1 MVKMSQIFL
10 FFQTFFMDE
19 KELLQPSNEKLI
31 THPIEKEITQSYIDY
46 AMSVIVSRALP
57 DTRDG
62 FKPVLRRILFGMYQM
77 NNFYNQKHKKSARI
91 VGDVMWKYHPH
102 GDSSIYEAMVRMAQP
117 WSLRY
122 PLVDGQ
128 GNFGSI
134 DGDWAAAM
142 RYTEARL
149 TKIAEE
155 MLADLEQDTVDW
167 RDNFDGSLKEP
178 VMLATKFPNH
188 LCNGTMGIAVGMA
201 TNMAPHNL
209 NEVLDA
215 SLLLLQKEGKEE
227 IVTDEN
233 GAEIKRP
240 ISVSVEEIMEIIK
253 GPDFPTGGM
262 IFDSN
267 NITEVYKKGK
277 GWIVVRGKTHDEVY
291 DGTHVIVVD
300 EIPYLVNKANLV
312 SKIGELVVDK
322 KIEGI
327 NDIRDESN
335 KNKIRIAIY
344 LKKGVDPDAILM
356 QLFKFT
362 ELQTNFNL
370 NNVSLI
376 DQGTQ
381 PRLLN
386 IKDLLMEFVTFRRG
400 VVYRR
405 SVFQLNKAKDRLH
418 ILEGLRKAIDI
429 IDEVID
435 TIKKSESKADA
446 RTNLMEKFWFSEKQ
460 AEYILLMRLQS
471 LVGLEIQKISD
482 EIEEKIRLIEELERI
497 ISDPEKLDEVVTKE
511 FLYMK
516 EKYGDERRT
525 ELSND
530 LSVYNI
536 SGSLKEFQ
544 KAADRIKEDVI
555 CWIGNDFSLRVL
567 YQTRIQNIPEETLD
581 LIYTH
586 NQDKLIVITDIGEL
600 VVQRLKDFG
609 AGNMAKP
616 AINLKEQ
623 FWLKGKI
630 VFAKTLHFQ
639 YDYLVFLTN
648 QNSIKKTKKEL
659 VLSFKKFPTT
669 IMGLQSGEK
678 ICRVLPVNDW
688 DNVGVLTQQGRMLL
702 FKSDDIRPM
711 GKTAGGVKA
720 IELQEGDQVANMF
733 LHNDEPFILIYSDKN
748 GKLLSLED
756 LKIRKRAR
764 KGQVVMTGNE
774 KLEGGISI
782 IEGAVRIRFA
792 DGSLKTLHS
801 NDISLDEPE
810 TPLYKMVDQKIDV
823 VYRPW
828 EEKSENMKYKEEKKK
843 AEKAE
848 WGLFDLPAS
857 EEKETVKN
865 SGTSEIV
872 ENPENSQD

>member
-1 MVKMSQIFL
+1 MNMSNQEEL
-10 FFQTFFMDE
+10 FTRHE
-19 KELLQPSNEKLI
+19 KINH
-31 THPIEKEITQSYIDY
+31 HPIEKEITQSYIDY
-46 AMSVIVSRALP
+46 AMSVIVARALP

-62 FKPVLRRILFGMYQM
+62 FKPVLRRILYGMYEN

-91 VGDVMWKYHPH
+91 VGDVMGKYHPH
-102 GDSSIYEAMVRMAQP
+102 GDSSIYEAMVRLAQP
-117 WSLRY
+117 WSMRY

-134 DGDWAAAM
+134 DGDGAAAM

-215 SLLLLQKEGKEE
+215 SLLLLQKEGKSD
-227 IVTDEN
+227 IIAYDES
-233 GAEIKRP
+233 GAEIRKP
-240 ISVSVEEIMEIIK
+240 YSVSIEEIMQIIK
-253 GPDFPTGGM
+253 GPDFPTGGI

-267 NITEVYKKGK
+267 NILEVYKKGK
-277 GWIVVRGKTHDEVY
+277 WGIIVRGKTHEEIY
-291 DGTHVIVVD
+291 EGAHVIVID
-300 EIPYLVNKANLV
+300 EIPYLVNKSSLV

-335 KNKIRIAIY
+335 RDRIRIAIY
-344 LKKGVDPDAILM
+344 LKKGVDPEAILM
-356 QLFKFT
+356 QIYKFT
-362 ELQTNFNL
+362 DLQTNFNL

-376 DQGTQ
+376 EKGTQ

-386 IKDLLMEFVTFRRG
+386 IKDLLMEFVTFRRD

-418 ILEGLRKAIDI
+418 ILEGLKKAIDI

-435 TIKKSESKADA
+435 TIKHSESKNDA
-446 RTNLMEKFWFSEKQ
+446 RQNLMDKFGFSEKQ

-482 EIEEKIRLIEELERI
+482 EIDEKIKVIEYLEAI
-497 ISDPEKLDEVVTKE
+497 ISDPEKLDQVVAEE
-511 FLYMK
+511 FEYMK
-516 EKYGDERRT
+516 KKHGDERRT

-544 KAADRIKEDVI
+544 KAADRLKEDVI

-567 YQTRIQNIPEETLD
+567 YQTRIQNIPDETLD

-586 NQDKLIVITDIGEL
+586 NQDQLVVITDQGEL

-609 AGNMAKP
+609 QFTMAKQSLD
-616 AINLKEQ
+616 IKQ
-623 FWLKGKI
+623 HFSLKGKI
-630 VFAKTLHFQ
+630 VFAKTLHFH

-648 QNSIKKTKKEL
+648 QNSIKKIKKEL

-669 IMGLQSGEK
+669 IMGLEKGEK
-678 ICRVLPVNDW
+678 ILKVLPVSDW
-688 DNVGVLTQQGRMLL
+688 ENIGVLSQQGRMLL
-702 FKSDDIRPM
+702 FKSDEVRPM

-733 LHNDEPFILIYSDKN
+733 LHTDEPFILIYSDKN

-756 LKIRKRAR
+756 LKLRKRAR
-764 KGQVVMTGNE
+764 KGQVVMTGKE

-782 IEGAVRIRFA
+782 IEGAVRIRFS

-823 VYRPW
+823 VYRPR
-828 EEKSENMKYKEEKKK
+828 EEKSENLKYKEEKKK
-843 AEKAE
+843 AEKSE
-848 WGLFDLPAS
+848 WGLFDMPV
-857 EEKETVKN
+857 EEDKEENTE
-865 SGTSEIV
+865 TSE
-872 ENPENSQD
+872 NWQD

>member
-1 MVKMSQIFL
+1 MSQDL
-10 FFQTFFMDE
+10 FQQEE
-19 KELLQPSNEKLI
+19 KHERVQQ
-31 THPIEKEITQSYIDY
+31 HPIEKEITQSYIDY

-91 VGDVMWKYHPH
+91 VWDVMWKYHPH
-102 GDSSIYEAMVRMAQP
+102 GDSSIYEAMVRLAQP

-134 DGDWAAAM
+134 DGDGAAAM

-155 MLADLEQDTVDW
+155 MLEDIDQDTVDW

-178 VMLATKFPNH
+178 VMLPTKFPNH

-209 NEVLDA
+209 TEILDA
-215 SLLLLQKEGKEE
+215 SLLLLHKEGKPQTIWFDQDGKE
-227 IVTDEN
+227 IIEKTQ
-233 GAEIKRP
+233 
-240 ISVSVEEIMEIIK
+240 VSIEEIMQIVK

-267 NITEVYKKGK
+267 NILEVYKKWKWG
-277 GWIVVRGKTHDEVY
+277 IVVRGKTHDEVY
-291 DGTHVIVVD
+291 EWAHVIVID
-300 EIPYLVNKANLV
+300 EIPYLVNKASLV
-312 SKIGELVVDK
+312 AKIGELVVDK
-322 KIEGI
+322 KVEGI

-335 KNKIRIAIY
+335 RDRIRIAIY
-344 LKKGVDPDAILM
+344 LKKWVDPDAILM
-356 QLFKFT
+356 QIYKFT
-362 ELQTNFNL
+362 DLQTNFNL

-376 DQGTQ
+376 EGGSQ

-386 IKDLLMEFVTFRRG
+386 IKDLLMEFVEFRRN

-418 ILEGLRKAIDI
+418 ILEGLKKAIDI

-446 RTNLMEKFWFSEKQ
+446 RTNLMEKFWFTEKQ

-471 LVGLEIQKISD
+471 LVGLEIQKIAE
-482 EIEEKIRLIEELERI
+482 EIDAKIRLIEYLEGI
-497 ISDPEKLDEVVTKE
+497 ISDPQKLDEVLAQE
-511 FLYMK
+511 FEYMK
-516 EKYGDERRT
+516 EKYGDGRRT

-536 SGSLKEFQ
+536 SGSLKELQ
-544 KAADRIKEDVI
+544 KAADKVKEDVI
-555 CWIGNDFSLRVL
+555 CWIGNDYSLRIL

-586 NQDKLIVITDIGEL
+586 NQDQLVIITDRGEL
-600 VVQRLKDFG
+600 VVQRIKDLGSFT
-609 AGNMAKP
+609 MAKP
-616 AINLKEQ
+616 SLNLNEH
-623 FWLKGKI
+623 FGLKWKI
-630 VFAKTLHFQ
+630 VFAKTLHFH

-648 QNSIKKTKKEL
+648 QNSIKKAKKEL

-669 IMGLQSGEK
+669 IMGLQPGEK
-678 ICRVLPVNDW
+678 ILKVLPVNDGE
-688 DNVGVLTQQGRMLL
+688 NIGVLSQQGSMLL

-733 LHNDEPFILIYSDKN
+733 LHNGEPFILIYWDKN
-748 GKLLSLED
+748 WKLLSLED
-756 LKIRKRAR
+756 LKIWKRAK
-764 KGQVVMTGNE
+764 KGQIVSTSNDILV
-774 KLEGGISI
+774 GGIGI
-782 IEGAVRIRFA
+782 VEGAIRIRFE
-792 DGSLKTLHS
+792 DWSLKTLHS

-810 TPLYKMVDQKIDV
+810 TPLYKMVDKKIDI
-823 VYRPW
+823 VYRPR
-828 EEKSENMKYKEEKKK
+828 EEKTENMKYKEEKKK
-843 AEKAE
+843 VEKIE
-848 WGLFDLPAS
+848 SGLFEVDEIAETESDKSS
-857 EEKETVKN
+857 EE
-865 SGTSEIV
+865 
-872 ENPENSQD
+872 

>member
-1 MVKMSQIFL
+1 MSQDL
-10 FFQTFFMDE
+10 FQQEE
-19 KELLQPSNEKLI
+19 KHERVQQ
-31 THPIEKEITQSYIDY
+31 HPIEKEITQSYIDY

-91 VGDVMWKYHPH
+91 VWDVMWKYHPH
-102 GDSSIYEAMVRMAQP
+102 GDSSIYEAMVRLAQP

-134 DGDWAAAM
+134 DGDGAAAM

-155 MLADLEQDTVDW
+155 MLEDIDQDTVDW

-178 VMLATKFPNH
+178 VMLPTKFPNH

-209 NEVLDA
+209 TEILDA
-215 SLLLLQKEGKEE
+215 SLLLLHKEGKPQTIWFDQDGKE
-227 IVTDEN
+227 IIEKTQ
-233 GAEIKRP
+233 
-240 ISVSVEEIMEIIK
+240 VSIEEIMQIVK

-267 NITEVYKKGK
+267 NILEVYKKWKWG
-277 GWIVVRGKTHDEVY
+277 IVVRGKTHDEVY
-291 DGTHVIVVD
+291 EWAHVIVID
-300 EIPYLVNKANLV
+300 EIPYLVNKASLV
-312 SKIGELVVDK
+312 AKIGELVVDK
-322 KIEGI
+322 KVEGI

-335 KNKIRIAIY
+335 RDRIRIAIY
-344 LKKGVDPDAILM
+344 LKKWVDPDAILM
-356 QLFKFT
+356 QIYKFT
-362 ELQTNFNL
+362 DLQTNFNL

-376 DQGTQ
+376 EGGSQ

-386 IKDLLMEFVTFRRG
+386 IKDLLMEFVEFRRN

-418 ILEGLRKAIDI
+418 ILEGLKKAIDI

-446 RTNLMEKFWFSEKQ
+446 RTNLMEKFWFTEKQ

-471 LVGLEIQKISD
+471 LVGLEIQKIAE
-482 EIEEKIRLIEELERI
+482 EIDAKIRLIEYLEGI
-497 ISDPEKLDEVVTKE
+497 ISDPQKLDEVLAQE
-511 FLYMK
+511 FEYMK

-536 SGSLKEFQ
+536 SGSLKELQ
-544 KAADRIKEDVI
+544 KAADKVKEDVI
-555 CWIGNDFSLRVL
+555 CWIGNDYSLRIL

-586 NQDKLIVITDIGEL
+586 NQDQLVIITDRGEL
-600 VVQRLKDFG
+600 VVQRIKDFG
-609 AGNMAKP
+609 SFTMAKP
-616 AINLKEQ
+616 ALNLNEH
-623 FWLKGKI
+623 FGLKWKI
-630 VFAKTLHFQ
+630 VFAKTLHFH

-669 IMGLQSGEK
+669 IMGLQPGEK
-678 ICRVLPVNDW
+678 ILKVLPVNDW
-688 DNVGVLTQQGRMLL
+688 ENIGILSQQGSMLL

-733 LHNDEPFILIYSDKN
+733 LHNGEPFILIYWDKN
-748 GKLLSLED
+748 WKLLSLED
-756 LKIRKRAR
+756 LKIWKRAK
-764 KGQVVMTGNE
+764 KGQIVSTSNDILV
-774 KLEGGISI
+774 GGIGI
-782 IEGAVRIRFA
+782 VEWAIRIRFE
-792 DGSLKTLHS
+792 DWSLKTLHS

-810 TPLYKMVDQKIDV
+810 TPLYKMVDKKIDI
-823 VYRPW
+823 VYRPR
-828 EEKSENMKYKEEKKK
+828 EEKTENMKYKEEKKK
-843 AEKAE
+843 VEKME
-848 WGLFDLPAS
+848 SGLFEVDEIAETESDKSS
-857 EEKETVKN
+857 EE
-865 SGTSEIV
+865 
-872 ENPENSQD
+872 

>member
-1 MVKMSQIFL
+1 MTNQEEL
-10 FFQTFFMDE
+10 FTRHE
-19 KELLQPSNEKLI
+19 KINH
-31 THPIEKEITQSYIDY
+31 HPIEKEITQSYIDY
-46 AMSVIVSRALP
+46 AMSVIVARALP

-62 FKPVLRRILFGMYQM
+62 FKPVLRRILYGMYEN

-91 VGDVMWKYHPH
+91 VGDVMGKYHPH
-102 GDSSIYEAMVRMAQP
+102 GDSSIYEAMVRLAQP
-117 WSLRY
+117 WSMRY
-122 PLVDGQ
+122 PLIDGQ

-134 DGDWAAAM
+134 DGDGAAAM

-215 SLLLLQKEGKEE
+215 SLLLLQKEGKSDV
-227 IVTDEN
+227 IAYDES
-233 GAEIKRP
+233 GAEIRKP
-240 ISVSVEEIMEIIK
+240 YSVSIEEIMQIIK

-267 NITEVYKKGK
+267 NILEVYKKGK
-277 GWIVVRGKTHDEVY
+277 WGIIVRWKTHQEVY
-291 DGTHVIVVD
+291 EGAHVIVID
-300 EIPYLVNKANLV
+300 EIPYLVNKSSLV

-335 KNKIRIAIY
+335 RDRIRIAIY
-344 LKKGVDPDAILM
+344 LKKGVDPEAILM
-356 QLFKFT
+356 QIYKFT
-362 ELQTNFNL
+362 DLQTNFNL

-376 DQGTQ
+376 EWGTQ

-386 IKDLLMEFVTFRRG
+386 IKDLLMEFVTFRRE

-418 ILEGLRKAIDI
+418 ILEGLKKAIDI

-435 TIKKSESKADA
+435 TIKNSESKNDA
-446 RTNLMEKFWFSEKQ
+446 RQNLMDKFGFSEKQ

-482 EIEEKIRLIEELERI
+482 EIDEKIRVIEYLEAI
-497 ISDPEKLDEVVTKE
+497 ISDPEKLDQVVAEE
-511 FLYMK
+511 FDYMK
-516 EKYGDERRT
+516 KKHGDERRT

-544 KAADRIKEDVI
+544 KAADRLKEDVI

-567 YQTRIQNIPEETLD
+567 YQTRIQNIPDETLD

-586 NQDKLIVITDIGEL
+586 NQDQLVVITDQGEL

-609 AGNMAKP
+609 QFTMAKQSLD
-616 AINLKEQ
+616 IKQ
-623 FWLKGKI
+623 HFGLKGKI
-630 VFAKTLHFQ
+630 VFAKTLHFH

-648 QNSIKKTKKEL
+648 QNSIKKIKKEL

-669 IMGLQSGEK
+669 IMGLEKGEK
-678 ICRVLPVNDW
+678 ILKVLPVSDW
-688 DNVGVLTQQGRMLL
+688 ENVGVLSQQGRMLL
-702 FKSDDIRPM
+702 FKSDEIRPM

-720 IELQEGDQVANMF
+720 IELQEWDQVANMF
-733 LHNDEPFILIYSDKN
+733 LHTDEPFILIYSDKN

-756 LKIRKRAR
+756 LKLRKRAR

-774 KLEGGISI
+774 KLEWGISI
-782 IEGAVRIRFA
+782 IEGAVRIRFS

-828 EEKSENMKYKEEKKK
+828 EEKSENLKYKEEKKK
-843 AEKAE
+843 AEKSE
-848 WGLFDLPAS
+848 WGLFNMPVE
-857 EEKETVKN
+857 EEKEEN
-865 SGTSEIV
+865 AETSE
-872 ENPENSQD
+872 NAQD

>member
-1 MVKMSQIFL
+1 MNMSNQEEL
-10 FFQTFFMDE
+10 FTRHE
-19 KELLQPSNEKLI
+19 KINH
-31 THPIEKEITQSYIDY
+31 HPIEKEITQSYIDY
-46 AMSVIVSRALP
+46 AMSVIVARALP

-62 FKPVLRRILFGMYQM
+62 FKPVLRRILYGMYEN

-91 VGDVMWKYHPH
+91 VGDVMGKYHPH
-102 GDSSIYEAMVRMAQP
+102 GDFSIYEAMVRLAQP
-117 WSLRY
+117 WSMRY

-134 DGDWAAAM
+134 DGDGAAAM

-215 SLLLLQKEGKEE
+215 SLLLLQKEGKSD
-227 IVTDEN
+227 IIAYDES
-233 GAEIKRP
+233 GAEIRKP
-240 ISVSVEEIMEIIK
+240 YSVSIEEIMQIIK
-253 GPDFPTGGM
+253 GPDFPTGGI

-267 NITEVYKKGK
+267 NILEVYKKGK
-277 GWIVVRGKTHDEVY
+277 WGIIVRGKTHEEIY
-291 DGTHVIVVD
+291 EGAHVIVID
-300 EIPYLVNKANLV
+300 EIPYLVNKSSLV

-335 KNKIRIAIY
+335 RDRIRIAIY
-344 LKKGVDPDAILM
+344 LKKWVDPEAILM
-356 QLFKFT
+356 QIYKFT
-362 ELQTNFNL
+362 DLQTNFNL

-376 DQGTQ
+376 EKGTQ

-386 IKDLLMEFVTFRRG
+386 IKDLLMEFVTFRRD

-418 ILEGLRKAIDI
+418 ILEGLKKAIDI

-435 TIKKSESKADA
+435 TIKHSESKNDA
-446 RTNLMEKFWFSEKQ
+446 RQNLMDKFGFSEKQ

-482 EIEEKIRLIEELERI
+482 EIDEKIKVIEYLEAI
-497 ISDPEKLDEVVTKE
+497 ISDPEKLDQVVAEE
-511 FLYMK
+511 FEYMK
-516 EKYGDERRT
+516 KKHGDERRT

-544 KAADRIKEDVI
+544 KAADRLKEDVI

-567 YQTRIQNIPEETLD
+567 YQTRIQNIPDETLD

-586 NQDKLIVITDIGEL
+586 NQDQLVVITDQGEL

-609 AGNMAKP
+609 QFTMAKQSLD
-616 AINLKEQ
+616 IKQ
-623 FWLKGKI
+623 HFSLKGKI
-630 VFAKTLHFQ
+630 VFAKTLHFH

-648 QNSIKKTKKEL
+648 QNSIKKIKKEL

-669 IMGLQSGEK
+669 IMGLEKGEK
-678 ICRVLPVNDW
+678 ILKVLPVSDW
-688 DNVGVLTQQGRMLL
+688 ENIGVLSQQGRMLL
-702 FKSDDIRPM
+702 FKSDEVRPM

-733 LHNDEPFILIYSDKN
+733 LHTDEPFILIYSDKN

-756 LKIRKRAR
+756 LKLRKRAR

-782 IEGAVRIRFA
+782 IEGAVRIRFS

-823 VYRPW
+823 VYRPR
-828 EEKSENMKYKEEKKK
+828 EEKSENLKYKEEKKK
-843 AEKAE
+843 AEKSE
-848 WGLFDLPAS
+848 WGLFDMPV
-857 EEKETVKN
+857 EEDKEENTE
-865 SGTSEIV
+865 TSE
-872 ENPENSQD
+872 NWQD

>member
-1 MVKMSQIFL
+1 MSQDL
-10 FFQTFFMDE
+10 FQQEE
-19 KELLQPSNEKLI
+19 KHERVQQ
-31 THPIEKEITQSYIDY
+31 HPIEKEITQSYIDY

-91 VGDVMWKYHPH
+91 VWDVMWKYHPH
-102 GDSSIYEAMVRMAQP
+102 GDSSIYEAMVRLAQP

-134 DGDWAAAM
+134 DGDGAAAM

-155 MLADLEQDTVDW
+155 MLEDIDQDTVDW

-178 VMLATKFPNH
+178 VMLPTKFPNH

-209 NEVLDA
+209 TEILDA
-215 SLLLLQKEGKEE
+215 SLLLLHKEGKPQTIWFDQDGKE
-227 IVTDEN
+227 IIEKTQ
-233 GAEIKRP
+233 
-240 ISVSVEEIMEIIK
+240 VSIEEIMQIVK

-267 NITEVYKKGK
+267 NILEVYKKWKWG
-277 GWIVVRGKTHDEVY
+277 IVVRGKTHDEVY
-291 DGTHVIVVD
+291 EWAHVIVID
-300 EIPYLVNKANLV
+300 EIPYLVNKASLV
-312 SKIGELVVDK
+312 AKIGELVVDK
-322 KIEGI
+322 KVEGI

-335 KNKIRIAIY
+335 RDRIRIAIY
-344 LKKGVDPDAILM
+344 LKKWVDPDAILM
-356 QLFKFT
+356 QIYKFT
-362 ELQTNFNL
+362 DLQTNFNL

-376 DQGTQ
+376 ESGSQ

-386 IKDLLMEFVTFRRG
+386 IKDLLMEFVEFRRN

-418 ILEGLRKAIDI
+418 ILEGLKKAIDI

-446 RTNLMEKFWFSEKQ
+446 RTNLMEKFWFTEKQ

-471 LVGLEIQKISD
+471 LVGLEIQKISE
-482 EIEEKIRLIEELERI
+482 EIDAKIRLIEYLEGI
-497 ISDPEKLDEVVTKE
+497 ISDPQKLDEVLAQE
-511 FLYMK
+511 FEYMK

-536 SGSLKEFQ
+536 SGSLKELQ
-544 KAADRIKEDVI
+544 KAADKVKEDVI
-555 CWIGNDFSLRVL
+555 CWIGNDYSLRIL

-586 NQDKLIVITDIGEL
+586 NQDQLVIITDRGEL
-600 VVQRLKDFG
+600 VVQRIKDLGSFT
-609 AGNMAKP
+609 MAKP
-616 AINLKEQ
+616 ALNLNEH
-623 FWLKGKI
+623 FGLKWKI
-630 VFAKTLHFQ
+630 VFAKTLHFH

-669 IMGLQSGEK
+669 IMGLQPGEK
-678 ICRVLPVNDW
+678 ILKVLPVNDGE
-688 DNVGVLTQQGRMLL
+688 NIGVLSQQGSMLL

-733 LHNDEPFILIYSDKN
+733 LHNGEPFILIYWDKN
-748 GKLLSLED
+748 WKLLSLED
-756 LKIRKRAR
+756 LKIWKRAK
-764 KGQVVMTGNE
+764 KGQIVSTSNDILV
-774 KLEGGISI
+774 GGIGI
-782 IEGAVRIRFA
+782 VEWAIRIRFE
-792 DGSLKTLHS
+792 DWSLKTLHS

-810 TPLYKMVDQKIDV
+810 TPLYKMVDKKIDI
-823 VYRPW
+823 VYRPR
-828 EEKSENMKYKEEKKK
+828 EEKTENMKYKEEKKK
-843 AEKAE
+843 VEKTE
-848 WGLFDLPAS
+848 SGLFDLS
-857 EEKETVKN
+857 VETDKEEDWNEISAEETI
-865 SGTSEIV
+865 E
-872 ENPENSQD
+872 

>member
-1 MVKMSQIFL
+1 MNMSNQEEL
-10 FFQTFFMDE
+10 FTRHE
-19 KELLQPSNEKLI
+19 KINH
-31 THPIEKEITQSYIDY
+31 HPIEKEITQSYIDY
-46 AMSVIVSRALP
+46 AMSVIVARALP

-62 FKPVLRRILFGMYQM
+62 FKPVLRRILYGMYEN

-91 VGDVMWKYHPH
+91 VGEVMGKYHPH
-102 GDSSIYEAMVRMAQP
+102 GDSSIYEAMVRLAQP
-117 WSLRY
+117 WSMRY

-134 DGDWAAAM
+134 DGDGAAAM

-215 SLLLLQKEGKEE
+215 SLLLLQKEGKSDV
-227 IVTDEN
+227 IAYDES
-233 GAEIKRP
+233 GAEIRKP
-240 ISVSVEEIMEIIK
+240 YSVSIEEIMQIIK
-253 GPDFPTGGM
+253 GPDFPTGGI

-267 NITEVYKKGK
+267 NILEVYKKGK
-277 GWIVVRGKTHDEVY
+277 WGIIVRGKTHEEIY
-291 DGTHVIVVD
+291 EGAHVIVID
-300 EIPYLVNKANLV
+300 EIPYLVNKSSLV

-335 KNKIRIAIY
+335 RDRIRIAIY
-344 LKKGVDPDAILM
+344 LKKGVDPEAILM
-356 QLFKFT
+356 QIYKFT
-362 ELQTNFNL
+362 DLQTNFNL

-376 DQGTQ
+376 EKGTQ

-386 IKDLLMEFVTFRRG
+386 IKDLLMEFVTFRRD

-418 ILEGLRKAIDI
+418 ILEGLKKAIDI

-435 TIKKSESKADA
+435 TIKHSESKNDA
-446 RTNLMEKFWFSEKQ
+446 RQNLMDKFGFSEKQ

-471 LVGLEIQKISD
+471 LVGLEIQKISE
-482 EIEEKIRLIEELERI
+482 EIDEKIKVIEYLEAI
-497 ISDPEKLDEVVTKE
+497 ISDPEKLDQVVAEE
-511 FLYMK
+511 FEYMK
-516 EKYGDERRT
+516 KKHGDERRT

-544 KAADRIKEDVI
+544 KAADRLKEDVI

-567 YQTRIQNIPEETLD
+567 YQTRIQNIPDETLD

-586 NQDKLIVITDIGEL
+586 NQDQLVVITDQGEL

-609 AGNMAKP
+609 QFTMAKQSLD
-616 AINLKEQ
+616 IKQ
-623 FWLKGKI
+623 HFSLKGKI
-630 VFAKTLHFQ
+630 VFAKTLHFH

-648 QNSIKKTKKEL
+648 QNSIKKIKKEL

-669 IMGLQSGEK
+669 IMGLEKGEK
-678 ICRVLPVNDW
+678 ILKVLPVSDW
-688 DNVGVLTQQGRMLL
+688 ENIGVLSQQGRMLL
-702 FKSDDIRPM
+702 FKSDEVRPM

-733 LHNDEPFILIYSDKN
+733 LHTDEPFILIYSDKN

-756 LKIRKRAR
+756 LKLRKRAR

-782 IEGAVRIRFA
+782 IEGAVRIRFS

-823 VYRPW
+823 VYRPR
-828 EEKSENMKYKEEKKK
+828 EEKSENLKYKEEKKK
-843 AEKAE
+843 AEKSE
-848 WGLFDLPAS
+848 WGLFDMPV
-857 EEKETVKN
+857 EEDKEEN
-865 SGTSEIV
+865 AETSE
-872 ENPENSQD
+872 NAQD

>member
-1 MVKMSQIFL
+1 MTNQEEL
-10 FFQTFFMDE
+10 FTRHE
-19 KELLQPSNEKLI
+19 KINH
-31 THPIEKEITQSYIDY
+31 HPIEKEITQSYIDY
-46 AMSVIVSRALP
+46 AMSVIVARALP

-62 FKPVLRRILFGMYQM
+62 FKPVLRRILYGMYEN

-91 VGDVMWKYHPH
+91 VGDVMGKYHPH
-102 GDSSIYEAMVRMAQP
+102 GDSSIYEAMVRLAQP
-117 WSLRY
+117 WSMRY
-122 PLVDGQ
+122 PLIDGQ

-134 DGDWAAAM
+134 DGDGAAAM

-215 SLLLLQKEGKEE
+215 SLLLLQKEGKSDV
-227 IVTDEN
+227 IAYDES
-233 GAEIKRP
+233 GAEIRKP
-240 ISVSVEEIMEIIK
+240 YSVSIEEIMQIIK

-267 NITEVYKKGK
+267 NILEVYKKGK
-277 GWIVVRGKTHDEVY
+277 WGIIVRGKTHQEVY
-291 DGTHVIVVD
+291 EGAHVIVID
-300 EIPYLVNKANLV
+300 EIPYLVNKSSLV

-335 KNKIRIAIY
+335 RDRIRIAIY
-344 LKKGVDPDAILM
+344 LKKGVDPEAILM
-356 QLFKFT
+356 QIYKFT
-362 ELQTNFNL
+362 DLQTNFNL

-376 DQGTQ
+376 EWGTQ

-386 IKDLLMEFVTFRRG
+386 IKDLLMEFVTFRRE

-418 ILEGLRKAIDI
+418 ILEGLKKAIDI

-435 TIKKSESKADA
+435 TIKNSESKNDA
-446 RTNLMEKFWFSEKQ
+446 RQNLMDKFGFSEKQ

-482 EIEEKIRLIEELERI
+482 EIDEKIRVIEYLEAI
-497 ISDPEKLDEVVTKE
+497 ISDPEKLDQVVAEE
-511 FLYMK
+511 FDYMK
-516 EKYGDERRT
+516 KKHGDERRT

-544 KAADRIKEDVI
+544 KAADRLKEDVI

-567 YQTRIQNIPEETLD
+567 YQTRIQNIPDETLD

-586 NQDKLIVITDIGEL
+586 NQDQLVVITDQGEL

-609 AGNMAKP
+609 QFTMAKQSLD
-616 AINLKEQ
+616 IKQ
-623 FWLKGKI
+623 HFGLKGKI
-630 VFAKTLHFQ
+630 VFAKTLHFH

-648 QNSIKKTKKEL
+648 QNSIKKIKKEL

-669 IMGLQSGEK
+669 IMGLEKGEK
-678 ICRVLPVNDW
+678 ILKVLPVSDW
-688 DNVGVLTQQGRMLL
+688 ENVGVLSQQGRMLL
-702 FKSDDIRPM
+702 FKSDEIRPM

-720 IELQEGDQVANMF
+720 IELQEWDQVANMF
-733 LHNDEPFILIYSDKN
+733 LHTDEPFILIYSDKN

-756 LKIRKRAR
+756 LKLRKRAR

-774 KLEGGISI
+774 KLEWGISI
-782 IEGAVRIRFA
+782 IEGAVRIRFS

-828 EEKSENMKYKEEKKK
+828 EEKSENLKYKEEKKK
-843 AEKAE
+843 AEKSE
-848 WGLFDLPAS
+848 WGLFDMPVE
-857 EEKETVKN
+857 EEKEEN
-865 SGTSEIV
+865 AETSE
-872 ENPENSQD
+872 NAQD

>member
-1 MVKMSQIFL
+1 MNMSNQEEL
-10 FFQTFFMDE
+10 FTRHE
-19 KELLQPSNEKLI
+19 KINH
-31 THPIEKEITQSYIDY
+31 HPIEKEITQSYIDY
-46 AMSVIVSRALP
+46 AMSVIVARALP

-62 FKPVLRRILFGMYQM
+62 FKPVLRRILYGMYEN

-91 VGDVMWKYHPH
+91 VGDVMGKYHPH
-102 GDSSIYEAMVRMAQP
+102 GDSSIYEAMVRLAQP
-117 WSLRY
+117 WSMRY

-134 DGDWAAAM
+134 DGDGAAAM

-215 SLLLLQKEGKEE
+215 SLLLLQKEGKSD
-227 IVTDEN
+227 IIAYDES
-233 GAEIKRP
+233 GAEIRKP
-240 ISVSVEEIMEIIK
+240 YSVSIEEIMQIIK
-253 GPDFPTGGM
+253 GPDFPTGGI

-267 NITEVYKKGK
+267 NILEVYKKGK
-277 GWIVVRGKTHDEVY
+277 WGIIVRGKTHEEIY
-291 DGTHVIVVD
+291 EGAHVIVID
-300 EIPYLVNKANLV
+300 EIPYLVNKSSLV

-335 KNKIRIAIY
+335 RDRIRIAIY
-344 LKKGVDPDAILM
+344 LKKGVDPEAILM
-356 QLFKFT
+356 QIYKFT
-362 ELQTNFNL
+362 DLQTNFNL

-376 DQGTQ
+376 EKGTQ

-386 IKDLLMEFVTFRRG
+386 IKDLLMEFVTFRRD

-418 ILEGLRKAIDI
+418 ILEGLKKAIDI

-435 TIKKSESKADA
+435 TIKHSESKNDA
-446 RTNLMEKFWFSEKQ
+446 RQNLMDKFGFSEKQ

-471 LVGLEIQKISD
+471 LVGLEIQKISE
-482 EIEEKIRLIEELERI
+482 EIDEKIKVIEYLEAI
-497 ISDPEKLDEVVTKE
+497 ISDPEKLDQVVAEE
-511 FLYMK
+511 FEYMK
-516 EKYGDERRT
+516 KKHGDERRT

-544 KAADRIKEDVI
+544 KAADRLKEDVI

-567 YQTRIQNIPEETLD
+567 YQTRIQNIPDETLD

-586 NQDKLIVITDIGEL
+586 NQDQLVVITDQGEL

-609 AGNMAKP
+609 QFTMAKQSLD
-616 AINLKEQ
+616 IKQ
-623 FWLKGKI
+623 HFSLKGKI
-630 VFAKTLHFQ
+630 VFAKTLHFH

-648 QNSIKKTKKEL
+648 QNSIKKIKKEL

-669 IMGLQSGEK
+669 IMGLEKGEK
-678 ICRVLPVNDW
+678 ILKVLPVSDW
-688 DNVGVLTQQGRMLL
+688 ENIGVLSQQGRMLL
-702 FKSDDIRPM
+702 FKSDEVRPM

-733 LHNDEPFILIYSDKN
+733 LHTDEPFILIYSDKN

-756 LKIRKRAR
+756 LKLRKRAR

-782 IEGAVRIRFA
+782 IEGAVRIRFS

-823 VYRPW
+823 VYRPR
-828 EEKSENMKYKEEKKK
+828 EEKSENLKYKEEKKK
-843 AEKAE
+843 AEKSE
-848 WGLFDLPAS
+848 WGLFDMPVE
-857 EEKETVKN
+857 EEKEEN
-865 SGTSEIV
+865 METSE
-872 ENPENSQD
+872 NWQD

>member
-1 MVKMSQIFL
+1 MNMSNQEEL
-10 FFQTFFMDE
+10 FTRHE
-19 KELLQPSNEKLI
+19 KINH
-31 THPIEKEITQSYIDY
+31 HPIEKEITQSYIDY
-46 AMSVIVSRALP
+46 AMSVIVARALP

-62 FKPVLRRILFGMYQM
+62 FKPVLRRILYGMYEN

-91 VGDVMWKYHPH
+91 VGDVMGKYHPH
-102 GDSSIYEAMVRMAQP
+102 GDSSIYEAMVRLAQP
-117 WSLRY
+117 WSMRY

-134 DGDWAAAM
+134 DGDGAAAM

-215 SLLLLQKEGKEE
+215 SLLLLQKEGKSD
-227 IVTDEN
+227 IIAYDES
-233 GAEIKRP
+233 GAEIRKP
-240 ISVSVEEIMEIIK
+240 YSVSIEEIMQIIK

-267 NITEVYKKGK
+267 NILEVYKKGK
-277 GWIVVRGKTHDEVY
+277 WGIIVRGKTHEEVY
-291 DGTHVIVVD
+291 EGAHVIVID
-300 EIPYLVNKANLV
+300 EIPYLVNKSSLV

-335 KNKIRIAIY
+335 RDRIRIAIY
-344 LKKGVDPDAILM
+344 LKKGVDPEAILM
-356 QLFKFT
+356 QIYKFT
-362 ELQTNFNL
+362 DLQTNFNL

-376 DQGTQ
+376 EWGTQ

-386 IKDLLMEFVTFRRG
+386 IKDLLMEFVTFRRE

-418 ILEGLRKAIDI
+418 ILEGLKKAIDI

-435 TIKKSESKADA
+435 TIKNSESKNDA
-446 RTNLMEKFWFSEKQ
+446 RQNLMDKFGFSEKQ

-482 EIEEKIRLIEELERI
+482 EIDEKIRVIEYLEAI
-497 ISDPEKLDEVVTKE
+497 ISDPEKLDQVVAEE
-511 FLYMK
+511 FDYMK
-516 EKYGDERRT
+516 KKHGDERRT

-544 KAADRIKEDVI
+544 KAADRLKEDVI

-567 YQTRIQNIPEETLD
+567 YQTRIQNIPDETLD

-586 NQDKLIVITDIGEL
+586 NQDQLVVITDQGEL

-609 AGNMAKP
+609 QFTMAKQSLD
-616 AINLKEQ
+616 IKQ
-623 FWLKGKI
+623 HFGLKGKI
-630 VFAKTLHFQ
+630 VFAKTLHFH

-648 QNSIKKTKKEL
+648 QNSIKKIKKEL

-669 IMGLQSGEK
+669 IMGLEKGEK
-678 ICRVLPVNDW
+678 ILKVLPVSDW
-688 DNVGVLTQQGRMLL
+688 ENVGVLSQQGRMLL
-702 FKSDDIRPM
+702 FKSDEIRPM

-720 IELQEGDQVANMF
+720 IELQEWDQVANMF
-733 LHNDEPFILIYSDKN
+733 LHTDEPFILIYSDKN

-756 LKIRKRAR
+756 LKLRKRAR

-782 IEGAVRIRFA
+782 IEGAVRIRFS

-828 EEKSENMKYKEEKKK
+828 EEKSENLKYKEEKKK
-843 AEKAE
+843 AEKSE
-848 WGLFDLPAS
+848 WGLFDMPVE
-857 EEKETVKN
+857 EEKEEN
-865 SGTSEIV
+865 AETSE
-872 ENPENSQD
+872 NAQD

>member
-1 MVKMSQIFL
+1 MNMSNQEEL
-10 FFQTFFMDE
+10 FTRHE
-19 KELLQPSNEKLI
+19 KINH
-31 THPIEKEITQSYIDY
+31 HPIEKEITQSYIDY
-46 AMSVIVSRALP
+46 AMSVIVARALP

-62 FKPVLRRILFGMYQM
+62 FKPVLRRILYGMYEN

-91 VGDVMWKYHPH
+91 VGDVMGKYHPH
-102 GDSSIYEAMVRMAQP
+102 GDSSIYEAMVRLAQP
-117 WSLRY
+117 WSMRY

-134 DGDWAAAM
+134 DGDGAAAM

-215 SLLLLQKEGKEE
+215 SLLLLQKEGKSD
-227 IVTDEN
+227 IIAYDES
-233 GAEIKRP
+233 GAEIRKP
-240 ISVSVEEIMEIIK
+240 YSVSIEEIMQIIK
-253 GPDFPTGGM
+253 GPDFPTGGI

-267 NITEVYKKGK
+267 NILEVYKKGK
-277 GWIVVRGKTHDEVY
+277 WGIIVRGKTHEEIY
-291 DGTHVIVVD
+291 EGAHVIVID
-300 EIPYLVNKANLV
+300 EIPYLVNKSSLV

-335 KNKIRIAIY
+335 RDRIRIAIY
-344 LKKGVDPDAILM
+344 LKKGVDPEAILM
-356 QLFKFT
+356 QIYKFT
-362 ELQTNFNL
+362 DLQTNFNL

-376 DQGTQ
+376 EKGTQ

-386 IKDLLMEFVTFRRG
+386 IKDLLMEFVTFRRD

-418 ILEGLRKAIDI
+418 ILEGLKKAIDI

-435 TIKKSESKADA
+435 TIKHSESKNDA
-446 RTNLMEKFWFSEKQ
+446 RQNLMDKFGFSEKQ

-471 LVGLEIQKISD
+471 LVGLEIQKISE
-482 EIEEKIRLIEELERI
+482 EIDEKIKVIEYLEAI
-497 ISDPEKLDEVVTKE
+497 ISDPEKLDQVVAEE
-511 FLYMK
+511 FEYMK
-516 EKYGDERRT
+516 KKHGDERRT

-544 KAADRIKEDVI
+544 KAADRLKEDVI

-567 YQTRIQNIPEETLD
+567 YQTRIQNIPDETLD

-586 NQDKLIVITDIGEL
+586 NQDQLVVITDQGEL

-609 AGNMAKP
+609 QFTMAKQSLD
-616 AINLKEQ
+616 IKQ
-623 FWLKGKI
+623 HFSLKGKI
-630 VFAKTLHFQ
+630 VFAKTLHFH

-648 QNSIKKTKKEL
+648 QNSIKKIEKEL

-669 IMGLQSGEK
+669 IMGLEKGEK
-678 ICRVLPVNDW
+678 ILKVLPVSDW
-688 DNVGVLTQQGRMLL
+688 ENIGVLSQQGRMLL
-702 FKSDDIRPM
+702 FKSDEVRPM

-733 LHNDEPFILIYSDKN
+733 LHTDEPFILIYSDKN

-756 LKIRKRAR
+756 LKLRKRAR

-782 IEGAVRIRFA
+782 IEGAVRIRFS

-823 VYRPW
+823 VYRPR
-828 EEKSENMKYKEEKKK
+828 EEKSENLKYKEEKKK
-843 AEKAE
+843 AEKSE
-848 WGLFDLPAS
+848 WGLFDMPV
-857 EEKETVKN
+857 EEDKEEN
-865 SGTSEIV
+865 METSE
-872 ENPENSQD
+872 NWQD

>member
-1 MVKMSQIFL
+1 MNMSNQEEL
-10 FFQTFFMDE
+10 FTRHE
-19 KELLQPSNEKLI
+19 KINH
-31 THPIEKEITQSYIDY
+31 HPIEKEITQSYIDY
-46 AMSVIVSRALP
+46 AMSVIVARALP

-62 FKPVLRRILFGMYQM
+62 FKPVLRRILYGMYEN

-91 VGDVMWKYHPH
+91 VGDVMGKYHPH
-102 GDSSIYEAMVRMAQP
+102 GDSSIYEAMVRLAQP
-117 WSLRY
+117 WSMRY

-134 DGDWAAAM
+134 DGDGAAAM

-215 SLLLLQKEGKEE
+215 SLLLLQKEGKSD
-227 IVTDEN
+227 IIAYDES
-233 GAEIKRP
+233 GAEIRKP
-240 ISVSVEEIMEIIK
+240 YSVSIEEIMQIIK
-253 GPDFPTGGM
+253 GPDFPTGGI

-267 NITEVYKKGK
+267 NILEVYKKGK
-277 GWIVVRGKTHDEVY
+277 WGIIVRGKTHEEIY
-291 DGTHVIVVD
+291 EGAHVIVID
-300 EIPYLVNKANLV
+300 EIPYLVNKSSLV

-335 KNKIRIAIY
+335 RDRIRIAIY
-344 LKKGVDPDAILM
+344 LKKGVDPEAILM
-356 QLFKFT
+356 QIYKFT
-362 ELQTNFNL
+362 DLQTNFNL

-376 DQGTQ
+376 EKGTQ

-386 IKDLLMEFVTFRRG
+386 IKDLLMEFVTFRRD

-418 ILEGLRKAIDI
+418 ILEGLKKAIDI

-435 TIKKSESKADA
+435 TIKHSESKNDA
-446 RTNLMEKFWFSEKQ
+446 RQNLMDKFGFSEKQ

-471 LVGLEIQKISD
+471 LVGLEIQKISE
-482 EIEEKIRLIEELERI
+482 EIDEKIKVIEYLEAI
-497 ISDPEKLDEVVTKE
+497 ISDPEKLDQVVAEE
-511 FLYMK
+511 FEYMK
-516 EKYGDERRT
+516 KKHGDERRT

-544 KAADRIKEDVI
+544 KAADRLKEDVI

-567 YQTRIQNIPEETLD
+567 YQTRIQNIPDETLD

-586 NQDKLIVITDIGEL
+586 NQDQLVVITDQGEL

-609 AGNMAKP
+609 QFTMAKQSLD
-616 AINLKEQ
+616 IKQ
-623 FWLKGKI
+623 HFSLKGKI
-630 VFAKTLHFQ
+630 VFAKTLHFH

-648 QNSIKKTKKEL
+648 QNSIKKIKKEL

-669 IMGLQSGEK
+669 IMGLEKGEK
-678 ICRVLPVNDW
+678 ILKVLPVSDW
-688 DNVGVLTQQGRMLL
+688 ENIGVLSQQGRMLL
-702 FKSDDIRPM
+702 FKSNEVRPM

-733 LHNDEPFILIYSDKN
+733 LHTDEPFILIYSDKN

-756 LKIRKRAR
+756 LKLRKRAR

-782 IEGAVRIRFA
+782 IEGAVRIRFL

-823 VYRPW
+823 VYRPR
-828 EEKSENMKYKEEKKK
+828 EEKSENLKYKEEKKK
-843 AEKAE
+843 AEKSE
-848 WGLFDLPAS
+848 WGLFDMPV
-857 EEKETVKN
+857 EEDKEEN
-865 SGTSEIV
+865 METSE
-872 ENPENSQD
+872 NPQD

>member
-1 MVKMSQIFL
+1 MSQDL
-10 FFQTFFMDE
+10 FQQEE
-19 KELLQPSNEKLI
+19 KHERVQQ
-31 THPIEKEITQSYIDY
+31 HPIEKEITQSYIDY

-91 VGDVMWKYHPH
+91 VWDVMWKYHPH
-102 GDSSIYEAMVRMAQP
+102 GDSSIYEAMVRLAQP

-134 DGDWAAAM
+134 DGDGAAAM

-155 MLADLEQDTVDW
+155 MLEDIDQDTVDW

-178 VMLATKFPNH
+178 VMLPTKFPNH

-209 NEVLDA
+209 TEILDA
-215 SLLLLQKEGKEE
+215 SLLLLHKEGKPQTIWFDQDGKE
-227 IVTDEN
+227 IIEKTQ
-233 GAEIKRP
+233 
-240 ISVSVEEIMEIIK
+240 VSIEEIMQIVK

-267 NITEVYKKGK
+267 NILEVYKKWKWG
-277 GWIVVRGKTHDEVY
+277 IVVRGKTHDEVY
-291 DGTHVIVVD
+291 EWAHVIVID
-300 EIPYLVNKANLV
+300 EIPYLVNKASLV
-312 SKIGELVVDK
+312 AKIGELVVDK
-322 KIEGI
+322 KVEGI

-335 KNKIRIAIY
+335 RDRIRIAIY
-344 LKKGVDPDAILM
+344 LKKWVDPDAILM
-356 QLFKFT
+356 QIYKFT
-362 ELQTNFNL
+362 DLQTNFNL

-376 DQGTQ
+376 EGGSQ

-386 IKDLLMEFVTFRRG
+386 IKDLLMEFVEFRRN

-418 ILEGLRKAIDI
+418 ILEGLKKAIDI

-446 RTNLMEKFWFSEKQ
+446 RTNLMEKFWFTEKQ

-471 LVGLEIQKISD
+471 LVGLEIQKIAE
-482 EIEEKIRLIEELERI
+482 EIDAKIRLIEYLEGI
-497 ISDPEKLDEVVTKE
+497 ISDPQKLDEVLAQE
-511 FLYMK
+511 FEYMK
-516 EKYGDERRT
+516 EKYGDGRRT

-536 SGSLKEFQ
+536 SGSLKELQ
-544 KAADRIKEDVI
+544 KAADKVKEDVI
-555 CWIGNDFSLRVL
+555 CWLGNDYSLRIL

-586 NQDKLIVITDIGEL
+586 NQDQLVIITDRGEL
-600 VVQRLKDFG
+600 VVQRIKDLGSFT
-609 AGNMAKP
+609 MAKP
-616 AINLKEQ
+616 SLNLNEH
-623 FWLKGKI
+623 FGLKWKI
-630 VFAKTLHFQ
+630 VFAKTLHFH

-648 QNSIKKTKKEL
+648 QNSIKKAKKEL

-669 IMGLQSGEK
+669 IMGLQPGEK
-678 ICRVLPVNDW
+678 ILKVLPVNDGE
-688 DNVGVLTQQGRMLL
+688 NIGVLSQQGSMLL

-733 LHNDEPFILIYSDKN
+733 LHNGEPFILIYWDKN
-748 GKLLSLED
+748 WKLLSLED
-756 LKIRKRAR
+756 LKIWKRAK
-764 KGQVVMTGNE
+764 KGQIVSTSNDILV
-774 KLEGGISI
+774 GGIGI
-782 IEGAVRIRFA
+782 VEWAIRIRFE
-792 DGSLKTLHS
+792 DWSLKTLHS

-810 TPLYKMVDQKIDV
+810 TPLYKMVDKKIDI
-823 VYRPW
+823 VYRPR
-828 EEKSENMKYKEEKKK
+828 EEKTENMKYKEEKKK
-843 AEKAE
+843 VEKIE
-848 WGLFDLPAS
+848 SGLFEVDEIAETESDKSS
-857 EEKETVKN
+857 EE
-865 SGTSEIV
+865 
-872 ENPENSQD
+872 

>member
-1 MVKMSQIFL
+1 MNMSNQEEL
-10 FFQTFFMDE
+10 FTRHE
-19 KELLQPSNEKLI
+19 KINH
-31 THPIEKEITQSYIDY
+31 HPIEKEITQSYIDY
-46 AMSVIVSRALP
+46 AMSVIVARALP

-62 FKPVLRRILFGMYQM
+62 FKPVLRRILYGMYEN

-91 VGDVMWKYHPH
+91 VGDVMGKYHPH
-102 GDSSIYEAMVRMAQP
+102 GDSSIYEAMVRLAQP
-117 WSLRY
+117 WSMRY

-134 DGDWAAAM
+134 DGDGAAAM

-215 SLLLLQKEGKEE
+215 SLLLLQKEGKSD
-227 IVTDEN
+227 IIAYDES
-233 GAEIKRP
+233 GAEIRKP
-240 ISVSVEEIMEIIK
+240 YSVSIEEIMQIIK
-253 GPDFPTGGM
+253 GPDFPTGGI

-267 NITEVYKKGK
+267 NILEVYKKGK
-277 GWIVVRGKTHDEVY
+277 WGIIVRGKTHEEIY
-291 DGTHVIVVD
+291 EGAHVIVID
-300 EIPYLVNKANLV
+300 EIPYLVNKSSLV

-335 KNKIRIAIY
+335 RDRIRIAIY
-344 LKKGVDPDAILM
+344 LKKGVDPEAILM
-356 QLFKFT
+356 QIYKFT
-362 ELQTNFNL
+362 DLQTNFNL

-376 DQGTQ
+376 EKGTQ

-386 IKDLLMEFVTFRRG
+386 IKDLLMEFVTFRRE

-405 SVFQLNKAKDRLH
+405 SVYQLNKAKDRLH
-418 ILEGLRKAIDI
+418 ILEGLKKAIDI

-435 TIKKSESKADA
+435 TIKNSESKNDA
-446 RTNLMEKFWFSEKQ
+446 RQNLMDKFGFSEKQ

-482 EIEEKIRLIEELERI
+482 EIDEKIKVIEYLEAI
-497 ISDPEKLDEVVTKE
+497 ISDPEKLDQVVAEE
-511 FLYMK
+511 FEYMK
-516 EKYGDERRT
+516 KKHGDERRT

-544 KAADRIKEDVI
+544 KAADRLKEDVI

-567 YQTRIQNIPEETLD
+567 YQTRIQNIPDETLD

-586 NQDKLIVITDIGEL
+586 NQDQLVVITDQGEL

-609 AGNMAKP
+609 QFTMAKQSLD
-616 AINLKEQ
+616 IKQ
-623 FWLKGKI
+623 HFSLKGKI
-630 VFAKTLHFQ
+630 VFAKTLHFH

-648 QNSIKKTKKEL
+648 QNSIKKIKKEL

-669 IMGLQSGEK
+669 IMGLEKGEK
-678 ICRVLPVNDW
+678 ILKVLPVSDW
-688 DNVGVLTQQGRMLL
+688 ENIGVLSQQGRMLL
-702 FKSDDIRPM
+702 FKSDEVRPM

-733 LHNDEPFILIYSDKN
+733 LHTDEPFILIYSDKN

-756 LKIRKRAR
+756 LKLRKRAR

-782 IEGAVRIRFA
+782 IEGAVRIRFS

-823 VYRPW
+823 VYRPR
-828 EEKSENMKYKEEKKK
+828 EEKSENLKYKEEKKK
-843 AEKAE
+843 AEKSE
-848 WGLFDLPAS
+848 WGLFDMPVE
-857 EEKETVKN
+857 EEKEENTE
-865 SGTSEIV
+865 TSE
-872 ENPENSQD
+872 NWQD

>member
-1 MVKMSQIFL
+1 MNMSNQEEL
-10 FFQTFFMDE
+10 FTRHE
-19 KELLQPSNEKLI
+19 KINH
-31 THPIEKEITQSYIDY
+31 HPIEKEITQSYIDY
-46 AMSVIVSRALP
+46 AMSVIVARALP

-62 FKPVLRRILFGMYQM
+62 FKPVLRRILYGMYEN

-91 VGDVMWKYHPH
+91 VGDVMGKYHPH
-102 GDSSIYEAMVRMAQP
+102 GDSSIYEAMVRLAQP
-117 WSLRY
+117 WSMRY

-134 DGDWAAAM
+134 DGDGAAAM

-215 SLLLLQKEGKEE
+215 SLLLLQKEGKSD
-227 IVTDEN
+227 IIAYDES
-233 GAEIKRP
+233 GAEIRKP
-240 ISVSVEEIMEIIK
+240 YSVSIEEIMQIIK
-253 GPDFPTGGM
+253 GPDFPTGGI

-267 NITEVYKKGK
+267 NILEVYKKGK
-277 GWIVVRGKTHDEVY
+277 WGIIVRGKTHEEIY
-291 DGTHVIVVD
+291 EGAHVIVID
-300 EIPYLVNKANLV
+300 EIPYLVNKSSLV

-335 KNKIRIAIY
+335 RDRIRIAIY
-344 LKKGVDPDAILM
+344 LKKGVDPEAILM
-356 QLFKFT
+356 QIYKFT
-362 ELQTNFNL
+362 DLQTNFNL

-376 DQGTQ
+376 EKGTQ

-386 IKDLLMEFVTFRRG
+386 IKDLLMEFVTFRRD

-418 ILEGLRKAIDI
+418 ILEGLKKAIDI

-435 TIKKSESKADA
+435 TIKHSESKNDA
-446 RTNLMEKFWFSEKQ
+446 RQNLMDKFGFSEKQ

-482 EIEEKIRLIEELERI
+482 EIDEKIKVIEYLEAI
-497 ISDPEKLDEVVTKE
+497 ISDPEKLDQVVAEE
-511 FLYMK
+511 FEYMK
-516 EKYGDERRT
+516 KKHGDERRT

-544 KAADRIKEDVI
+544 KAADRLKEDVI

-567 YQTRIQNIPEETLD
+567 YQTRIQNIPDETLD

-586 NQDKLIVITDIGEL
+586 NQDQLVVITDQGEL

-609 AGNMAKP
+609 QFTMAKQSLD
-616 AINLKEQ
+616 IKQ
-623 FWLKGKI
+623 HFSLKGKI
-630 VFAKTLHFQ
+630 VFAKTLHFH

-648 QNSIKKTKKEL
+648 QNSIKKIKKEL

-669 IMGLQSGEK
+669 IMGLEKGEK
-678 ICRVLPVNDW
+678 ILKVLPVSDW
-688 DNVGVLTQQGRMLL
+688 ENIGVLSQQGRMLL
-702 FKSDDIRPM
+702 FKSDEVRPM

-733 LHNDEPFILIYSDKN
+733 LHTDEPFILIYSDKN

-756 LKIRKRAR
+756 LKLRKRAR

-782 IEGAVRIRFA
+782 IEGAVRIRFS

-823 VYRPW
+823 VYRPR
-828 EEKSENMKYKEEKKK
+828 EEKSENLKYKEEKKK
-843 AEKAE
+843 AEKSE
-848 WGLFDLPAS
+848 WGLFDMPVE
-857 EEKETVKN
+857 EEKEEN
-865 SGTSEIV
+865 AETSE
-872 ENPENSQD
+872 NA

>member
-1 MVKMSQIFL
+1 MNMSNQEEL
-10 FFQTFFMDE
+10 FTRHE
-19 KELLQPSNEKLI
+19 KINH
-31 THPIEKEITQSYIDY
+31 HPIEKEITQSYIDY
-46 AMSVIVSRALP
+46 AMSVIVARALP

-62 FKPVLRRILFGMYQM
+62 FKPVLRRILYGMYEN

-91 VGDVMWKYHPH
+91 VGDVMGKYHPH
-102 GDSSIYEAMVRMAQP
+102 GDSSIYEAMVRLAQP
-117 WSLRY
+117 WSMRY

-134 DGDWAAAM
+134 DGDGAAAM

-215 SLLLLQKEGKEE
+215 SLLLLQKEGKSD
-227 IVTDEN
+227 IIAYDES
-233 GAEIKRP
+233 GAEIRKP
-240 ISVSVEEIMEIIK
+240 YSVSIEEIMQIIK
-253 GPDFPTGGM
+253 GPDFPTGGI

-267 NITEVYKKGK
+267 NILEVYKKGK
-277 GWIVVRGKTHDEVY
+277 WGIIVRGKTHEEIY
-291 DGTHVIVVD
+291 EGAHVIVID
-300 EIPYLVNKANLV
+300 EIPYLVNKSSLV

-335 KNKIRIAIY
+335 RDRIRIAIY
-344 LKKGVDPDAILM
+344 LKKGVDPEAILM
-356 QLFKFT
+356 QIYKFT
-362 ELQTNFNL
+362 DLQTNFNL

-376 DQGTQ
+376 EKGTQ

-386 IKDLLMEFVTFRRG
+386 IKDLLMEFVTFRRD

-418 ILEGLRKAIDI
+418 ILEGLKKAIDI

-435 TIKKSESKADA
+435 TIKHSESKNDA
-446 RTNLMEKFWFSEKQ
+446 RQNLMDKFGFSEKQ

-482 EIEEKIRLIEELERI
+482 EIDEKIKVIEYLEAI
-497 ISDPEKLDEVVTKE
+497 ISDPEKLDQVVAEE
-511 FLYMK
+511 FEYMK
-516 EKYGDERRT
+516 KKHGDERRT

-544 KAADRIKEDVI
+544 KAADRLKEDVI

-567 YQTRIQNIPEETLD
+567 YQTRIQNIPDETLD

-586 NQDKLIVITDIGEL
+586 NQDQLVVITDQGEL

-609 AGNMAKP
+609 QFTMAKQSLD
-616 AINLKEQ
+616 IKQ
-623 FWLKGKI
+623 HFSLKGKI
-630 VFAKTLHFQ
+630 VFAKTLHFH

-648 QNSIKKTKKEL
+648 QNSIKKIKKEL

-669 IMGLQSGEK
+669 IMGLEKGEK
-678 ICRVLPVNDW
+678 ILKVLPVSDW
-688 DNVGVLTQQGRMLL
+688 ENIGVLSQQGRMLL
-702 FKSDDIRPM
+702 FKSDEVRPM

-733 LHNDEPFILIYSDKN
+733 LHTDEPFILIYSDKN

-756 LKIRKRAR
+756 LKLRKRAR
-764 KGQVVMTGNE
+764 KGQVVMTGKE

-782 IEGAVRIRFA
+782 IEGAVRIRFS

-823 VYRPW
+823 VYRPR
-828 EEKSENMKYKEEKKK
+828 EEKSENLKYKEEKKK
-843 AEKAE
+843 AEKSE
-848 WGLFDLPAS
+848 WGLFDMPVE
-857 EEKETVKN
+857 EEKEENTE
-865 SGTSEIV
+865 TSE
-872 ENPENSQD
+872 NWQD

>member
-1 MVKMSQIFL
+1 MNMSNQEEL
-10 FFQTFFMDE
+10 FTRHE
-19 KELLQPSNEKLI
+19 KINH
-31 THPIEKEITQSYIDY
+31 HPIEKEITQSYIDY
-46 AMSVIVSRALP
+46 AMSVIVARALP

-62 FKPVLRRILFGMYQM
+62 FKPVLRRILYGMYEN

-91 VGDVMWKYHPH
+91 VGDVMGKYHPH
-102 GDSSIYEAMVRMAQP
+102 GDSSIYEAMVRLAQP
-117 WSLRY
+117 WSMRY

-134 DGDWAAAM
+134 DGDGAAAM

-215 SLLLLQKEGKEE
+215 SLLLLQKEGKSD
-227 IVTDEN
+227 IIAYDES
-233 GAEIKRP
+233 GAEIRKP
-240 ISVSVEEIMEIIK
+240 YSVSIEEIMQIIK
-253 GPDFPTGGM
+253 GPDFPTGGI

-267 NITEVYKKGK
+267 NILEVYKKGK
-277 GWIVVRGKTHDEVY
+277 WGIIVRGKTHEEIY
-291 DGTHVIVVD
+291 EGAHVIVID
-300 EIPYLVNKANLV
+300 EIPYLVNKSSLV

-335 KNKIRIAIY
+335 RDRIRIAIY
-344 LKKGVDPDAILM
+344 LKKGVDPEAILM
-356 QLFKFT
+356 QIYKFT
-362 ELQTNFNL
+362 DLQTNFNL

-376 DQGTQ
+376 EKGTQ

-386 IKDLLMEFVTFRRG
+386 IKDLLMEFVTFRRD

-418 ILEGLRKAIDI
+418 ILEGLKKAIDI

-435 TIKKSESKADA
+435 TIKHSESKNDA
-446 RTNLMEKFWFSEKQ
+446 RQNLMDKFGFSEKQ

-482 EIEEKIRLIEELERI
+482 EIDEKIKVIEYLEAI
-497 ISDPEKLDEVVTKE
+497 ISDPEKLDQVVAEE
-511 FLYMK
+511 FEYMK
-516 EKYGDERRT
+516 KKHGDERRT

-544 KAADRIKEDVI
+544 KAADRLKEDVI

-567 YQTRIQNIPEETLD
+567 YQTRIQNIPDETLD

-586 NQDKLIVITDIGEL
+586 NQDQLVVITDQGEL

-609 AGNMAKP
+609 QFTMAKQSLDIKQHF
-616 AINLKEQ
+616 A
-623 FWLKGKI
+623 LKGKI
-630 VFAKTLHFQ
+630 VFAKTLHFH

-648 QNSIKKTKKEL
+648 QNSIKKIKKEL

-669 IMGLQSGEK
+669 IMGLEKGEK
-678 ICRVLPVNDW
+678 ILKVLPVSDW
-688 DNVGVLTQQGRMLL
+688 ENIGVLSQQGRMLL
-702 FKSDDIRPM
+702 FKSDEVRPM

-733 LHNDEPFILIYSDKN
+733 LHTDEPFILIYSDKN

-756 LKIRKRAR
+756 LKLRKRAR

-782 IEGAVRIRFA
+782 IEGAVRIRFS

-823 VYRPW
+823 VYRPR
-828 EEKSENMKYKEEKKK
+828 EEKSENLKYKEEKKK
-843 AEKAE
+843 AEKSE
-848 WGLFDLPAS
+848 WGLFDMPV
-857 EEKETVKN
+857 EEDKEEN
-865 SGTSEIV
+865 AETSE
-872 ENPENSQD
+872 NWQD

>member
-1 MVKMSQIFL
+1 MNMSNQEEL
-10 FFQTFFMDE
+10 FTRHE
-19 KELLQPSNEKLI
+19 KINH
-31 THPIEKEITQSYIDY
+31 HPIEKEITQSYIDY
-46 AMSVIVSRALP
+46 AMSVIVARALP

-62 FKPVLRRILFGMYQM
+62 FKPVLRRILYGMYEN

-91 VGDVMWKYHPH
+91 VGDVMGKYHPH
-102 GDSSIYEAMVRMAQP
+102 GDSSIYEAMVRLAQS
-117 WSLRY
+117 WSMRY

-134 DGDWAAAM
+134 DGDGAAAM

-215 SLLLLQKEGKEE
+215 SLLLLQKEGKSD
-227 IVTDEN
+227 IIAYDES
-233 GAEIKRP
+233 GAEIRKP
-240 ISVSVEEIMEIIK
+240 YSVSIEEIMQIIK

-267 NITEVYKKGK
+267 NILEVYKKGK
-277 GWIVVRGKTHDEVY
+277 WGIIVRGKTHEEVY
-291 DGTHVIVVD
+291 EGAHVIVID
-300 EIPYLVNKANLV
+300 EIPYLVNKSSLV

-335 KNKIRIAIY
+335 RDRIRIAIY
-344 LKKGVDPDAILM
+344 LKKGVDPEAILM
-356 QLFKFT
+356 QIYKFT
-362 ELQTNFNL
+362 DLQTNFNL

-376 DQGTQ
+376 EWGTQ

-386 IKDLLMEFVTFRRG
+386 IKDLLMEFVTFRRE

-418 ILEGLRKAIDI
+418 ILEGLKKAIDI

-435 TIKKSESKADA
+435 TIKHSESKNDA
-446 RTNLMEKFWFSEKQ
+446 RQNLMDKFGFSEKQ

-482 EIEEKIRLIEELERI
+482 EIDEKIKVIEYLEAI
-497 ISDPEKLDEVVTKE
+497 ISDPEKLDQVVAEE
-511 FLYMK
+511 FEYMK
-516 EKYGDERRT
+516 KKHGDERRT

-544 KAADRIKEDVI
+544 KAADRLKEDVI

-567 YQTRIQNIPEETLD
+567 YQTRIQNIPDETLD

-586 NQDKLIVITDIGEL
+586 NQDQLVVITDQGEL

-609 AGNMAKP
+609 QFTMAKQSLD
-616 AINLKEQ
+616 IKQ
-623 FWLKGKI
+623 HFSLKGKI
-630 VFAKTLHFQ
+630 VFAKTLHFH

-648 QNSIKKTKKEL
+648 QNSIKKIKKEL

-669 IMGLQSGEK
+669 IMGLEKGEK
-678 ICRVLPVNDW
+678 ILKVLPVSDW
-688 DNVGVLTQQGRMLL
+688 ENIGVLSQQGRMLL
-702 FKSDDIRPM
+702 FKSDEVRPM

-733 LHNDEPFILIYSDKN
+733 LHTDEPFILIYSDKN

-756 LKIRKRAR
+756 LKLRKRAR

-782 IEGAVRIRFA
+782 IEGAVRIRFS

-823 VYRPW
+823 VYRPR
-828 EEKSENMKYKEEKKK
+828 EEKSENLKYKEEKKK
-843 AEKAE
+843 AEKSE
-848 WGLFDLPAS
+848 WGLFDMPV
-857 EEKETVKN
+857 EEDKEEN
-865 SGTSEIV
+865 AETSE
-872 ENPENSQD
+872 NAQD

>member
-1 MVKMSQIFL
+1 MNMSNQEEL
-10 FFQTFFMDE
+10 FTRHE
-19 KELLQPSNEKLI
+19 KINH
-31 THPIEKEITQSYIDY
+31 HPIEKEITQSYIDY
-46 AMSVIVSRALP
+46 AMSVIVARALP

-62 FKPVLRRILFGMYQM
+62 FKPVLRRILYGMYEN

-91 VGDVMWKYHPH
+91 VGEVMGKYHPH
-102 GDSSIYEAMVRMAQP
+102 GDSSIYEAMVRLAQP
-117 WSLRY
+117 WSMRY

-134 DGDWAAAM
+134 DGDGAAAM

-215 SLLLLQKEGKEE
+215 SLLLLQKEGKSDV
-227 IVTDEN
+227 IAYDES
-233 GAEIKRP
+233 GAEIRKSY
-240 ISVSVEEIMEIIK
+240 SVSIEEIMQIIK
-253 GPDFPTGGM
+253 GPDFPTGGI

-267 NITEVYKKGK
+267 NILEVYKKGK
-277 GWIVVRGKTHDEVY
+277 WGIIVRGKTHEEIY
-291 DGTHVIVVD
+291 EGAHVIVID
-300 EIPYLVNKANLV
+300 EIPYLVNKSSLV

-335 KNKIRIAIY
+335 RDRIRIAIY
-344 LKKGVDPDAILM
+344 LKKGVDPEAILM
-356 QLFKFT
+356 QIYKFT
-362 ELQTNFNL
+362 DLQTNFNL

-376 DQGTQ
+376 EKGTQ

-386 IKDLLMEFVTFRRG
+386 IKDLLMEFVTFRRD

-418 ILEGLRKAIDI
+418 ILEGLKKAIDI

-435 TIKKSESKADA
+435 TIKHSESKNDA
-446 RTNLMEKFWFSEKQ
+446 RQNLMDKFGFSEKQ

-471 LVGLEIQKISD
+471 LVGLEIQKISE
-482 EIEEKIRLIEELERI
+482 EIDEKIKVIEYLEAI
-497 ISDPEKLDEVVTKE
+497 ISDPEKLDQVVAEE
-511 FLYMK
+511 FEYMK
-516 EKYGDERRT
+516 KKHGDERRT

-544 KAADRIKEDVI
+544 KAADRLKEDVI

-567 YQTRIQNIPEETLD
+567 YQTRIQNIPDETLD

-586 NQDKLIVITDIGEL
+586 NQDQLVVITDQGEL

-609 AGNMAKP
+609 QFTMAKQSLD
-616 AINLKEQ
+616 IKQ
-623 FWLKGKI
+623 HFSLKGRI
-630 VFAKTLHFQ
+630 VFAKTLHFH

-648 QNSIKKTKKEL
+648 QNSIKKIKKEL

-669 IMGLQSGEK
+669 IMGLEKGEK
-678 ICRVLPVNDW
+678 ILKVLPVSDW
-688 DNVGVLTQQGRMLL
+688 ENIGVLSQQGRMLL
-702 FKSDDIRPM
+702 FKSDEVRPM

-733 LHNDEPFILIYSDKN
+733 LHTDEPFILIYSDKN

-756 LKIRKRAR
+756 LKLRKRAR

-782 IEGAVRIRFA
+782 IEGAVRIRFS

-823 VYRPW
+823 VYRPR
-828 EEKSENMKYKEEKKK
+828 EEKSENLKYKEEKKK
-843 AEKAE
+843 AEKSE
-848 WGLFDLPAS
+848 WGLFDMPV
-857 EEKETVKN
+857 EEDKEENTE
-865 SGTSEIV
+865 TSE
-872 ENPENSQD
+872 NTQD

>member
-1 MVKMSQIFL
+1 MSQDL
-10 FFQTFFMDE
+10 FQQEE
-19 KELLQPSNEKLI
+19 KHERVQQ
-31 THPIEKEITQSYIDY
+31 HPIEKEITQSYIDY

-91 VGDVMWKYHPH
+91 VGDVMGKYHPH
-102 GDSSIYEAMVRMAQP
+102 GDSSIYEAMVRLAQP

-134 DGDWAAAM
+134 DGDGAAAM

-155 MLADLEQDTVDW
+155 MLEDIDQDTVDW

-178 VMLATKFPNH
+178 VMLPTKFPNH

-209 NEVLDA
+209 TEILDA
-215 SLLLLQKEGKEE
+215 SLLLLHKEGKPQTIGFDQDGKE
-227 IVTDEN
+227 IIEKTQ
-233 GAEIKRP
+233 
-240 ISVSVEEIMEIIK
+240 VSIEEIMQIVK

-267 NITEVYKKGK
+267 NILEVYKKGK
-277 GWIVVRGKTHDEVY
+277 GGIVVRGKTHDEVY
-291 DGTHVIVVD
+291 EGAHVIVID
-300 EIPYLVNKANLV
+300 EIPYLVNKASLV
-312 SKIGELVVDK
+312 AKIGELVVDK
-322 KIEGI
+322 KVEGI

-335 KNKIRIAIY
+335 RDRIRIAIY

-356 QLFKFT
+356 QIYKFT
-362 ELQTNFNL
+362 DLQTNFNL

-376 DQGTQ
+376 EGGSQ

-386 IKDLLMEFVTFRRG
+386 IKDLLMEFVEFRRN

-418 ILEGLRKAIDI
+418 ILEGLKKAIDI

-446 RTNLMEKFWFSEKQ
+446 RTNLMEKFGFTEKQ

-471 LVGLEIQKISD
+471 LVGLEIQKIAE
-482 EIEEKIRLIEELERI
+482 EIDAKIRLIEYLEGI
-497 ISDPEKLDEVVTKE
+497 ISDPQKLDEVLAQE
-511 FLYMK
+511 FEYMK
-516 EKYGDERRT
+516 EKYGDGRRT

-536 SGSLKEFQ
+536 SGSLKELQ
-544 KAADRIKEDVI
+544 KAADKVKEDVI
-555 CWIGNDFSLRVL
+555 CWLGNDYSLRIL

-586 NQDKLIVITDIGEL
+586 NQDQLVIITDRGEL
-600 VVQRLKDFG
+600 VVQRIKDLGSFT
-609 AGNMAKP
+609 MAKP
-616 AINLKEQ
+616 SLNLNEH
-623 FWLKGKI
+623 FGLKGKI
-630 VFAKTLHFQ
+630 VFAKTLHFH

-648 QNSIKKTKKEL
+648 QNSIKKAKKEL

-669 IMGLQSGEK
+669 IMGLQPGEK
-678 ICRVLPVNDW
+678 ILKVLPVNDGE
-688 DNVGVLTQQGRMLL
+688 NIGVLSQQGSMLL

-733 LHNDEPFILIYSDKN
+733 LHNGEPFILIYGDKN

-756 LKIRKRAR
+756 LKIWKRAK
-764 KGQVVMTGNE
+764 KGQIVSTSNDILV
-774 KLEGGISI
+774 GGIGI
-782 IEGAVRIRFA
+782 VEGAIRIRFE

-810 TPLYKMVDQKIDV
+810 TPLYKMVDKKIDI
-823 VYRPW
+823 VYRPR
-828 EEKSENMKYKEEKKK
+828 EEKTENMKYKEEKKK
-843 AEKAE
+843 VEKIE
-848 WGLFDLPAS
+848 SGLFEVDEIAETESDKSS
-857 EEKETVKN
+857 EE
-865 SGTSEIV
+865 
-872 ENPENSQD
+872 

>member
-1 MVKMSQIFL
+1 MNMSNQEEL
-10 FFQTFFMDE
+10 FTRHE
-19 KELLQPSNEKLI
+19 KINH
-31 THPIEKEITQSYIDY
+31 HPIEKEITQSYIDY
-46 AMSVIVSRALP
+46 AMSVIVARALP

-62 FKPVLRRILFGMYQM
+62 FKPVLRRILYGMYEN

-91 VGDVMWKYHPH
+91 VGDVMGKYHPH
-102 GDSSIYEAMVRMAQP
+102 GDSSIYEAMVRLAQP
-117 WSLRY
+117 WSMRY

-134 DGDWAAAM
+134 DGDGAAAM

-215 SLLLLQKEGKEE
+215 SLLLLQKEGKSDV
-227 IVTDEN
+227 IAYDES
-233 GAEIKRP
+233 GAEIRKP
-240 ISVSVEEIMEIIK
+240 YSVSIEEIMQIIK
-253 GPDFPTGGM
+253 GPDFPTGGI

-267 NITEVYKKGK
+267 NILEVYKKGK
-277 GWIVVRGKTHDEVY
+277 WGIIVRGKTHEEIY
-291 DGTHVIVVD
+291 EGAHVIVID
-300 EIPYLVNKANLV
+300 EIPYLVNKSSLV

-335 KNKIRIAIY
+335 RDRIRIAIY
-344 LKKGVDPDAILM
+344 LKKGVDPEAILM
-356 QLFKFT
+356 QIYKFT
-362 ELQTNFNL
+362 DLQTNFNL

-376 DQGTQ
+376 EKGTQ

-386 IKDLLMEFVTFRRG
+386 IKDLLMEFVTFRRD

-418 ILEGLRKAIDI
+418 ILEGLKKAIDI

-435 TIKKSESKADA
+435 TIKHSESKNDA
-446 RTNLMEKFWFSEKQ
+446 RQNLMDKFGFSEKQ

-482 EIEEKIRLIEELERI
+482 EIDEKIKVIEYLEAI
-497 ISDPEKLDEVVTKE
+497 ISDPEKLDQVVAEE
-511 FLYMK
+511 FEYMK
-516 EKYGDERRT
+516 KKHGDERRT

-544 KAADRIKEDVI
+544 KAADRLKEDVI

-567 YQTRIQNIPEETLD
+567 YQTRIQNIPDETLD

-586 NQDKLIVITDIGEL
+586 NQDQLVVITDQGEL

-609 AGNMAKP
+609 QFTMAKQSLD
-616 AINLKEQ
+616 IKQ
-623 FWLKGKI
+623 HFSLKGKI
-630 VFAKTLHFQ
+630 VFAKTLHFH

-648 QNSIKKTKKEL
+648 QNSIKKIKKEL

-669 IMGLQSGEK
+669 IMGLEKGEK
-678 ICRVLPVNDW
+678 ILKVLPVSDW
-688 DNVGVLTQQGRMLL
+688 ENIGVLSQQGRMLL
-702 FKSDDIRPM
+702 FKSDEVRPM

-733 LHNDEPFILIYSDKN
+733 LHTDEPFILIYSDKN

-756 LKIRKRAR
+756 LKLRKRAR

-782 IEGAVRIRFA
+782 IEGAVRIRFS

-823 VYRPW
+823 VYRPR
-828 EEKSENMKYKEEKKK
+828 EEKSENLKYKEEKKK
-843 AEKAE
+843 AEKSE
-848 WGLFDLPAS
+848 WGLFDMPV
-857 EEKETVKN
+857 EEDKEENTE
-865 SGTSEIV
+865 TSE
-872 ENPENSQD
+872 NWQD